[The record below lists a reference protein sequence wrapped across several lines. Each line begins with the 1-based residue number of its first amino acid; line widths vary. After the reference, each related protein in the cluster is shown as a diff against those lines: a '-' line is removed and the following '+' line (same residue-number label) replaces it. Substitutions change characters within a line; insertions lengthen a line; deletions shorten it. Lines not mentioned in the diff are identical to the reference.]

1 MKQVSLELP
10 RGCREGFL
18 EEEEEEEHPGRV
30 LTTSRR
36 NCPTRR
42 NSQGPIREEAEPPR
56 ARAEGFIIG
65 IRCCLMVGGAGEA
78 EVREDQ
84 RRGHHLFN
92 LRCLGWPL
100 MWNCQG
106 DAPGEDTGQLCQPGV
121 PTSVGLQLSVEW
133 WAGAAVGQHQEE
145 ELDAG
150 QRAGPPRHR
159 CISHRIQP
167 QQPLDS
173 NSCLFTFSKIVS
185 KSHKGSSFG

>member
-1 MKQVSLELP
+1 
-10 RGCREGFL
+10 
-18 EEEEEEEHPGRV
+18 
-30 LTTSRR
+30 
-36 NCPTRR
+36 
-42 NSQGPIREEAEPPR
+42 
-56 ARAEGFIIG
+56 
-65 IRCCLMVGGAGEA
+65 MVGGAGEA

-100 MWNCQG
+100 VWNCQG

-150 QRAGPPRHR
+150 QRAGPPGIAAKKPRAAA
-159 CISHRIQP
+159 P
-167 QQPLDS
+167 
-173 NSCLFTFSKIVS
+173 CLSACSPSESRSLLK
-185 KSHKGSSFG
+185 

>member
-1 MKQVSLELP
+1 
-10 RGCREGFL
+10 
-18 EEEEEEEHPGRV
+18 
-30 LTTSRR
+30 
-36 NCPTRR
+36 
-42 NSQGPIREEAEPPR
+42 
-56 ARAEGFIIG
+56 
-65 IRCCLMVGGAGEA
+65 MVGGAGEA

-100 MWNCQG
+100 VWNCQR

-150 QRAGPPRHR
+150 QRAGPPGIAASLTAYNHSSLWTVTAASSLLFPNL
-159 CISHRIQP
+159 IKV
-167 QQPLDS
+167 LLLADS
-173 NSCLFTFSKIVS
+173 TQNQKWSGNSGKYSLLF
-185 KSHKGSSFG
+185 